1 MIGTDAVAKSL
12 LGGYT
17 LLLMSN
23 THTVNESLIPSK
35 PFALMRDFV
44 PVAPI
49 NASDLVLVVKASLP
63 VATPPELNQPQVANH
78 GELYKPDLV
87 LMPIGG
93 GQFVMNPAV
102 AAFAA
107 RELIK
112 ARAVI
117 PMHCGTN
124 PALPGTPAEFIQALG
139 GNSAVKLMV
148 MQPGD
153 TLEF

>member
-12 LGGYT
+12 LDGYT

-44 PVAPI
+44 PVAPV
-49 NASDLVLVVKASLP
+49 NASDLELVVKVSLP
-63 VATPPELNQPQVANH
+63 VATLPELNQPHVANH

-93 GQFVMNPAV
+93 GQFVMSPAD

-107 RELIK
+107 RELIN

-139 GNSAVKLMV
+139 GNSAVKVMV
-148 MQPGD
+148 MQPSD

>member
-12 LGGYT
+12 LDGYT

-49 NASDLVLVVKASLP
+49 NASDLELVVKVSLP
-63 VATPPELNQPQVANH
+63 MATLPELNQPQVANH

-139 GNSAVKLMV
+139 GNSAVKVMV